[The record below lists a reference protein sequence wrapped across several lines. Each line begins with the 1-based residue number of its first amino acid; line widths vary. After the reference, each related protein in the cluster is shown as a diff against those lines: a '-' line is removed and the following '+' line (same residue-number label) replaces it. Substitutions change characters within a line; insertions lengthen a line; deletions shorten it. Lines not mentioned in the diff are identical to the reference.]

1 MLDLRL
7 PQHLLWNSVDEGA
20 ASPSSSGNSWR
31 PHTMSPGK
39 QISSKEGS
47 QPGTHPGLGTGPA
60 LRMTSF
66 A

>member
-1 MLDLRL
+1 MSVLL
-7 PQHLLWNSVDEGA
+7 PPAPAERAG
-20 ASPSSSGNSWR
+20 

-47 QPGTHPGLGTGPA
+47 QPGTHAGLGTGPA